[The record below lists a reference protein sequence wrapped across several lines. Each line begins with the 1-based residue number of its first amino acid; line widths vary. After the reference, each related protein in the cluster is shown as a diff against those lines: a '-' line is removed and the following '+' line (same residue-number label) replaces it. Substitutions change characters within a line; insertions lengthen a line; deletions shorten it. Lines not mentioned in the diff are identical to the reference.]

1 MLKDHGC
8 GELRQQHVDEEVTL
22 AGWVHRR
29 RDHGTLI
36 FLDLRDRS
44 GRVQVVFDEQAVP
57 EAYRVAR
64 EVRPE
69 YVLQVRGVVR
79 LRPPEMVNPDLL
91 TGEVEVVAREARIL
105 NTSRT
110 PPIYVHRDPEE
121 DIQVRLKYRYL
132 DLRRE
137 RMQRNLILRHRVV
150 KFIRDFLD
158 EHGFIEIETPIL
170 TRSTPEG
177 ARDYLVPSRV
187 HPGRFYALP
196 QSPQQLKQLL
206 MVAGFERYFQI
217 ARCFRDED
225 LRADRQ
231 PEHTQLDLEMSFVDQ
246 DDILNLIEELFT
258 SLIAAVVP
266 HKRALFPFPRLTYDE
281 SMARYGT
288 DKPDLRFGMELTDL
302 SDLLAESGIEIFRQA
317 VAEGGQVK
325 GIRVPGCAGYSRKEI
340 GELEALAREAGAGGL
355 SWLAVEEGKV
365 RSPLARHLAEGEKE
379 ALLRRLRAEV
389 GDLLLIVAGRKEV
402 VAASLDVLRREMGR
416 RLRLVDPNLL
426 AFAFIEDFPLLK
438 WNKEEGRWEA
448 EHHPFTSPKE
458 EDLPFLESDPGA
470 VRANCYDLVCNGWEL
485 ASGSIRIHRREV
497 QERVFRLL
505 GYSPEE
511 AQERFGH
518 LLEAL
523 EYGAPPHGGI
533 APGIDRLV
541 AILADEE
548 SIREVM
554 AFPKTNQAV
563 DPMMGAPAEVT
574 EQQLRELHLAIRL

>member
-1 MLKDHGC
+1 MKDHAC
-8 GELRQQHVDEEVTL
+8 GELRRQHIEKEVTVT
-22 AGWVHRR
+22 GWVHRR

-44 GRVQVVFDEQAVP
+44 GRVQIVFDEQAAP

-69 YVLQVRGVVR
+69 YVLQVRGTVR
-79 LRPPEMVNPDLL
+79 PRPPEMVNPDLL
-91 TGEVEVVAREARIL
+91 TGEIEVAAQEARIL

-121 DIQVRLKYRYL
+121 DIHVRLKYRYL

-158 EHGFIEIETPIL
+158 EHGFLEIETPIL

-177 ARDYLVPSRV
+177 ARDYLVPSRI

-231 PEHTQLDLEMSFVDQ
+231 PEHTQLDLEMSFVEQ

-258 SLIAAVVP
+258 SLVAAVVP
-266 HKRALFPFPRLTYDE
+266 HKRVISPFPRLTYAE
-281 SMARYGT
+281 STTRYGT
-288 DKPDLRFGMELTDL
+288 DKPDLRFGLELTDL
-302 SDLLAESGIEIFRQA
+302 SDLLAESGVEIFRKA
-317 VAEGGQVK
+317 IAAGGQVK
-325 GIRVPGCAGYSRKEI
+325 GIRIPGCAGYSRKEM
-340 GELEALAREAGAGGL
+340 GKLEALAREAGAAGL
-355 SWLAVEEGKV
+355 SWLTVEDGRG
-365 RSPLARHLAEGEKE
+365 RSSPARHLAEGEKE
-379 ALLRRLRAEV
+379 ALLRRFCAEP

-402 VAASLDVLRREMGR
+402 VAASLDILRREMGR
-416 RLRLVDPNLL
+416 RLRLIDPNLL
-426 AFAFIEDFPLLK
+426 AFAFIVDFPLLK
-438 WNKEEGRWEA
+438 WNEEEGRWEA

-458 EDLPFLESDPGA
+458 EDLPLLESNPGA

-485 ASGSIRIHRREV
+485 ASGSIRIHRRDV

-505 GYSPEE
+505 GYTPEE
-511 AQERFGH
+511 AQARFGH

-574 EQQLRELHLAIRL
+574 EEQLRELHIIIQ

>member
-1 MLKDHGC
+1 MLKDHAC
-8 GELRQQHVDEEVTL
+8 GELRRQHVDEEVTL

-44 GRVQVVFDEQAVP
+44 GRVQVVFDEQAAP

-64 EVRPE
+64 EVRAE

-79 LRPPEMVNPDLL
+79 PRPPEMVNPDLL
-91 TGEVEVVAREARIL
+91 TGEIEVAAQEARIL

-121 DIQVRLKYRYL
+121 DINVRLKYRYL

-231 PEHTQLDLEMSFVDQ
+231 PEHTQLDLEMSFVEQ
-246 DDILNLIEELFT
+246 DDILNLVEELFT
-258 SLIAAVVP
+258 ALVSTVVP
-266 HKRALFPFPRLTYDE
+266 HKRVLSPFPRLTYAE

-288 DKPDLRFGMELTDL
+288 DKPDLRFGLELVDL
-302 SDLLAESGIEIFRQA
+302 SDLLVESGVEIFRKA
-317 VAEGGQVK
+317 IAEGGQVK
-325 GIRVPGCAGYSRKEI
+325 GLRAPGCAGYSRREMD
-340 GELEALAREAGAGGL
+340 ELEAKAREAGAGGL
-355 SWLAVEEGKV
+355 AWLAVEEGRV

-379 ALLRRLRAEV
+379 ALLQRLGAEA
-389 GDLLLIVAGRKEV
+389 GDLALLVAGRKEV
-402 VAASLDVLRREMGR
+402 VAASLDALRRELGR
-416 RLRLVDPNLL
+416 RLRLADPNLL
-426 AFAFIEDFPLLK
+426 AFAFIVDFPLLK
-438 WNKEEGRWEA
+438 WNEEEGRWEA

-458 EDLPFLESDPGA
+458 EDLPLLESNPGA

-485 ASGSIRIHRREV
+485 ASGSIRIHRRDL
-497 QERVFRLL
+497 QERIFRLL
-505 GYSPEE
+505 GYTPEE

-574 EQQLRELHLAIRL
+574 EQQLRELHIAIQG